1 MQPACLAV
9 AAEGRVTETNS
20 PAGASHPPPPPAG
33 ESSDRSLA
41 RGVAWMGAAKWTSQ
55 LFTWASTILVARLL
69 SPDDYGLVGLATMYM
84 GIVTLLSEFG
94 IGSTVVTLRD
104 LTREQEAELNVIAIG
119 TGAIGF
125 VVSCAAAPL
134 LAAFFDTPALTA
146 VVMVMATTFVVT
158 GARVVPRAVLVR
170 DMRFRELALN
180 DALQALTVAAGAV
193 LFAWLGFRYW
203 TLVISAILGAILSTW
218 AARRL
223 VPVGLRWPRWQ
234 QLGGAT
240 RFSAETI
247 VARLSW
253 YTYSNADFFVAAR
266 RLGDDVFGAYRF
278 AWDLA
283 NTPGEKIVSLV
294 GGVTPAVLSA
304 SQHDH
309 ANLRRIVLR
318 VTEAL
323 SLAVLP
329 ACVGLSLVADT
340 LVPLVLGDKWRVM
353 VGPLQ
358 LLGVGAALR
367 ASAPILPQVLMVTG
381 HNRHVMWVNVVG
393 ALVMPLTFL
402 LGSRYGAT
410 GIAAGWLVA
419 YPLALLL
426 PMLVLALRAIA
437 LPLAEYAGAMR
448 AAVTATL
455 VMVAAVL
462 AARAVLP
469 LAPATAWR
477 LTADIGVGGAGYV
490 GALLLFH
497 RERMLSVASRLR
509 RGLSR

>member
-1 MQPACLAV
+1 M
-9 AAEGRVTETNS
+9 TETNS
-20 PAGASHPPPPPAG
+20 PGAGSQPPTPPAPPSAG
-33 ESSDRSLA
+33 QSLV

-69 SPDDYGLVGLATMYM
+69 SPDDYGLVGLATMFM
-84 GIVTLLSEFG
+84 GLVTLLSEFG

-104 LTREQEAELNVIAIG
+104 LTHEQVEELNVIAIG
-119 TGAIGF
+119 TGAIGLA
-125 VVSCAAAPL
+125 VSCAAAPM

-146 VVMVMATTFVVT
+146 VVIAMATTFLVS
-158 GARVVPRAVLVR
+158 GAKVVPRAVLVR

-180 DALQALTVAAGAV
+180 DALQALTVAVGAV

-203 TLVISAILGAILSTW
+203 TLVMSAILGALLSTW

-223 VPVGLRWPRWQ
+223 VPVGVRWPRWT
-234 QLGGAT
+234 QLRGAT

-304 SQHDH
+304 AQHDH
-309 ANLRRIVLR
+309 ASLRRIVLR

-329 ACVGLSLVADT
+329 ACIGLSLVADS
-340 LVPLVLGDKWRVM
+340 LVPLVLGEKWRVM
-353 VGPLQ
+353 IGPLQ

-367 ASAPILPQVLMVTG
+367 AAAPILPQVLMVTG
-381 HNRHVMWVNVVG
+381 HNRHVMYVNLAG
-393 ALVMPLTFL
+393 ALLMPLAFL
-402 LGSRYGAT
+402 YGAREGAT
-410 GIAAGWLVA
+410 GIAMGWLVA
-419 YPLALLL
+419 YPVILLV
-426 PMLVLALRAIA
+426 PMLILALRAIA
-437 LPLAEYAGAMR
+437 LPLADYLRAMS
-448 AAVTATL
+448 AALGGVA

-462 AARAVLP
+462 GLRALWP
-469 LAPATAWR
+469 GAPGTVWR
-477 LTADIGVGGAGYV
+477 LAAEIVVGGLGYT

-497 RERMLSVASRLR
+497 RERVMSVIARLR
-509 RGLSR
+509 GGFSR